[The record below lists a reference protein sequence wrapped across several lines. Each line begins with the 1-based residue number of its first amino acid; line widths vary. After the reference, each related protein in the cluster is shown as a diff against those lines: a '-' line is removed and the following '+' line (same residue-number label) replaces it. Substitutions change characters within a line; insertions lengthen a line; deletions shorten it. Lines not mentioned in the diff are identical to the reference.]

1 MDVSTKHGGSTLA
14 DARRRLRVLIVDDD
28 RDFVQI
34 LMVLLKDQGH
44 EPHGV
49 YAGRYVVGS
58 VIDVE
63 PDVVVLNTNMPDMTG
78 SSAAHTIKSLRGSD
92 GPVLIGISGISG
104 HYQSLAEKALARPVG
119 FKYYLEKPFVHEE
132 LLALLDNLR
141 YRVASF

>member
-1 MDVSTKHGGSTLA
+1 
-14 DARRRLRVLIVDDD
+14 
-28 RDFVQI
+28 
-34 LMVLLKDQGH
+34 MVLVKDEGH

-58 VIDVE
+58 VIDIE
-63 PDVVVLNTNMPDMTG
+63 PDVVVFNTSMPDMTG
-78 SSAAHTIKSLRGSD
+78 SSVAQTIRTLRGTD

-104 HYQSLAEKALARPVG
+104 RYQSIAEKALARPVG

-141 YRVASF
+141 YPAASL